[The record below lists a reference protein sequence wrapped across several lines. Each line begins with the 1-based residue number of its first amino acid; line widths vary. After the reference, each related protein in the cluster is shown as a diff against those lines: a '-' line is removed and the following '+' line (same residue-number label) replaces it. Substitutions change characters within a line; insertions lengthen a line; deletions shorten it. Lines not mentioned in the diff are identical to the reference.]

1 MSKGVDYLKILVV
14 RPGIA
19 PYEAEISDGGNIYQE
34 MREIIGGPP
43 QLCYPFEEQAALV
56 YNKEWITQNTPFN
69 RAVNSKQGVVFGTF
83 IICGTDGGDLCS
95 LTPEQAAYYKGMY
108 HHAEIFVGTQGR
120 SQIILMTDPVE
131 KADGKE
137 TT

>member
-1 MSKGVDYLKILVV
+1 MQ
-14 RPGIA
+14 PGIA

-43 QLCYPFEEQAALV
+43 QLSYPFKEPAALI

-69 RAVNSKQGVVFGTF
+69 RAVNNIQGVVFGTF
-83 IICGTDGGDLCS
+83 IICGTDGGALCS

-108 HHAEIFVGTQGR
+108 HHAEFFVGTRGR
-120 SQIILMTDPVE
+120 SQIILMTEPVRKTKGQE
-131 KADGKE
+131 DGN
-137 TT
+137 